1 MLSSSNQPAQV
12 QGTAKTHKFDD
23 INEIAVDQLKF
34 RPIIAQTGTYMYKTA
49 QVISEY
55 LKPLHENNN
64 FVIKN
69 TQNLAQLIREQP
81 PLEENEEYASYD
93 VNRYF
98 RTFSFMTSKNI
109 FQKKSTSIIYYHIY
123 VAN

>member
-1 MLSSSNQPAQV
+1 
-12 QGTAKTHKFDD
+12 
-23 INEIAVDQLKF
+23 
-34 RPIIAQTGTYMYKTA
+34 MYKTA

-81 PLEENEEYASYD
+81 PLEENEEYVSYD

-98 RTFSFMTSKNI
+98 RTFSFMTS
-109 FQKKSTSIIYYHIY
+109 
-123 VAN
+123 